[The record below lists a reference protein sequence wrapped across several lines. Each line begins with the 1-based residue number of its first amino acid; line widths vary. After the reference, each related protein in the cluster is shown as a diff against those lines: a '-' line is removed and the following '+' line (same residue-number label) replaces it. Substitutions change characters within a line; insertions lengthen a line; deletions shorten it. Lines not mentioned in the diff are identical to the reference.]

1 MRLASRAR
9 CRSRGRF
16 GRTPS
21 VRDARAI
28 RKPRARGRSP
38 RARSSSAKD
47 ATWTL
52 FSEHRARECPR
63 ESRRTRR
70 RSWRDGRDARHHANL
85 GVRLRLR
92 PRDGVVPRG
101 VQIRTVRAGVRRFDP
116 PRTRTFPAACV
127 VPPRPFATSSAPALR
142 HPLTPR
148 SRRPTPTRPQ
158 EYVRGTRPV
167 LRHHPHGTPP
177 PRLNPSPRT
186 DRAARLLIPHA
197 VFGARAVT
205 AVSSTTTASA
215 LELPL
220 TAQTL
225 TLIRALTLSI
235 FFFSF
240 ADRRP
245 RDDVPPRRRVDPSR
259 GSRCRAPRRLPP
271 RTRRNSPRFA
281 ARETI
286 ATTHRRRTKSPATPP
301 YIS

>member
-1 MRLASRAR
+1 MDAVGAR
-9 CRSRGRF
+9 CACDRG
-16 GRTPS
+16 
-21 VRDARAI
+21 VHARAEGL
-28 RKPRARGRSP
+28 RARGLRRRRDADLDVVLRAP
-38 RARSSSAKD
+38 RESV
-47 ATWTL
+47 
-52 FSEHRARECPR
+52 HV

-148 SRRPTPTRPQ
+148 SRRPTPLVHRNTYAERVQSFGIILTVRPRL
-158 EYVRGTRPV
+158 V
-167 LRHHPHGTPP
+167 
-177 PRLNPSPRT
+177 LNPSPRH
-186 DRAARLLIPHA
+186 RPSAASSAHPARRLR
-197 VFGARAVT
+197 GARCHSCA
-205 AVSSTTTASA
+205 SSTSPTASA

-235 FFFSF
+235 FSFSS
-240 ADRRP
+240 RRP
-245 RDDVPPRRRVDPSR
+245 SPS
-259 GSRCRAPRRLPP
+259 
-271 RTRRNSPRFA
+271 
-281 ARETI
+281 
-286 ATTHRRRTKSPATPP
+286 
-301 YIS
+301 

>member
-1 MRLASRAR
+1 MDAVGAR
-9 CRSRGRF
+9 CACDRG
-16 GRTPS
+16 
-21 VRDARAI
+21 VHARAEGL
-28 RKPRARGRSP
+28 RARGLRRRRDADLDVVLRAP
-38 RARSSSAKD
+38 RESV
-47 ATWTL
+47 
-52 FSEHRARECPR
+52 HV

-148 SRRPTPTRPQ
+148 SRRPTPSRPQ

-177 PRLNPSPRT
+177 PRPQPEPPAPTERRVVCSSRT
-186 DRAARLLIPHA
+186 SSSGRALSQLC
-197 VFGARAVT
+197 VVDFV
-205 AVSSTTTASA
+205 TASA

-235 FFFSF
+235 FFFSS
-240 ADRRP
+240 RRP
-245 RDDVPPRRRVDPSR
+245 SPS
-259 GSRCRAPRRLPP
+259 
-271 RTRRNSPRFA
+271 
-281 ARETI
+281 
-286 ATTHRRRTKSPATPP
+286 
-301 YIS
+301 